1 MPRPTHPKVGR
12 VVDKDVGEDVGEDV
26 DKDVDEDVDEDANK
40 DVIEDVDEGANENVY
55 ENEYM
60 KVEGRKKFAKAKAS
74 QSRPSPWP
82 RSIVNDGNCSLA
94 SSSILIIIFG
104 VVRLFLAL
112 HNVWSCPPLKICLNN
127 YQ

>member
-12 VVDKDVGEDVGEDV
+12 VVDKDVGEDIGEDV
-26 DKDVDEDVDEDANK
+26 DKDVDEDANK
-40 DVIEDVDEGANENVY
+40 DVIEDVDVY

-60 KVEGRKKFAKAKAS
+60 KVEGRKKVAKAKAS

-82 RSIVNDGNCSLA
+82 RSIVNDENCSLA
-94 SSSILIIIFG
+94 SSSILIVIFG

-112 HNVWSCPPLKICLNN
+112 QNVWSCPPQKSLIQLEPLNN